1 MTSETKNGK
10 ILAIVELNEIGR
22 AEADPVEA
30 NAFMTSSTLAA
41 VPGFGGRFRNLVH
54 RRLGLMAAYWF
65 GLLALV
71 AIVLFTA
78 HPQYA
83 ESAIGAALIIVAAW
97 VPAWLWIK
105 KGGAGL
111 PVFPVFAL
119 TYTWTFGLP
128 LLYEHPIV
136 KIFDGIDQ
144 LYAAISVTGF
154 LVLSTVV
161 WLVVRDVRV
170 RPPKFCLS
178 MRESGA
184 DDVFFIILVVA
195 ILFTISV
202 NGAWLNIPSG
212 VYSIIRA
219 VVLSVDALACFVL
232 SYRLGTGELT
242 GLKGITFKILLLV
255 LVLVSLPP
263 LEMISS
269 MAIVALSAIG
279 YISGSGKVPWISFI
293 MTILLFA
300 FLHIGKGEMRDR
312 YWAEADQGPVQP
324 AAYPAFFAEWVS
336 ASIDE
341 LRAPESDIDEEKHS
355 LIERAS
361 LMQLLLYERTL
372 SGSVPFMYGETY
384 AVVPELL
391 IPRILYPENPT
402 THEGTYRLNIHYGF
416 QTREQTETT
425 TIGFGLLNEAYANF
439 GLVGMAILAI
449 VSGSFYG
456 WVERWA
462 EAAPLLSFRGLFAI
476 IVASYSFQTEFA
488 AGVYAA
494 ALFQALVALVA
505 LSMFVVR
512 KNLNPLALASVNVT
526 K

>member
-1 MTSETKNGK
+1 
-10 ILAIVELNEIGR
+10 
-22 AEADPVEA
+22 
-30 NAFMTSSTLAA
+30 MTSSAVAA
-41 VPGFGGRFRNLVH
+41 FPDVGTRLRGLVR
-54 RRLGLMAAYWF
+54 RRLGMMAAYWF

-83 ESAIGAALIIVAAW
+83 ESAIGAALVIVASW

-105 KGGAGL
+105 KGGEGL

-136 KIFDGIDQ
+136 KIFDAIDQ
-144 LYAAISVTGF
+144 LYGAISVTGF
-154 LVLSTVV
+154 LVLSTLV
-161 WLVVRDVRV
+161 WLLVRDIRV

-184 DDVFFIILVVA
+184 DDIFFIVLVVA

-202 NGAWLNIPSG
+202 NGAWLNLSAG
-212 VYSIIRA
+212 VYSIVRA
-219 VVLSVDALACFVL
+219 VVLAVEALACFVL

-242 GLKGITFKILLLV
+242 GLKGITFKFLLLV

-269 MAIVALSAIG
+269 MAIVALAAIG
-279 YISGSGKVPWISFI
+279 YVSGSGKVPWVAFI
-293 MTILLFA
+293 LTILLFV
-300 FLHIGKGEMRDR
+300 FLHIGKGEMRER
-312 YWAEADQGPVQP
+312 YWADADQGPVQP
-324 AAYPAFFAEWVS
+324 RDYPAFFAEWVS
-336 ASIDE
+336 TSMDE
-341 LRAPESDIDEEKHS
+341 LRAPESDINEEKHS

-361 LMQLLLYERTL
+361 LMQLLLYEQTL
-372 SGSVPFMYGETY
+372 SGSVPFMFGETY
-384 AVVPELL
+384 TVVPELL
-391 IPRILYPENPT
+391 IPRIFYPNKPIS
-402 THEGTYRLNIHYGF
+402 HEGTSRLNIHYGF

-425 TIGFGLLNEAYANF
+425 TLGFGLLNESYANF
-439 GLVGMAILAI
+439 GLIGMALLA
-449 VSGSFYG
+449 VTMGAYYG

-462 EAAPLLSFRGLFAI
+462 AAVPLLSLRGLFAI
-476 IVASYSFQTEFA
+476 TVASFSFQTEFA

-494 ALFQALVALVA
+494 ALFQALVALLG
-505 LSMFVVR
+505 LSMVVIR
-512 KNLNPLALASVNVT
+512 KNPNPLAAR
-526 K
+526 

>member
-1 MTSETKNGK
+1 
-10 ILAIVELNEIGR
+10 
-22 AEADPVEA
+22 
-30 NAFMTSSTLAA
+30 MTSSALAA
-41 VPGFGGRFRNLVH
+41 VPGLGAGLRGLVR
-54 RRLGLMAAYWF
+54 RRLGLAAAYWF

-105 KGGAGL
+105 KGGEGL

-136 KIFDGIDQ
+136 KIFEAIDQ
-144 LYAAISVTGF
+144 LYGAISVTGF
-154 LVLSTVV
+154 LVLSTLV
-161 WLVVRDVRV
+161 WLAVRDVPV

-184 DDVFFIILVVA
+184 DDVFFIVLVVA

-202 NGAWLNIPSG
+202 NGAWMNLTAG
-212 VYSIIRA
+212 VYSIVRA
-219 VVLSVDALACFVL
+219 VVLAVEALACFVL
-232 SYRLGTGELT
+232 SYRLGTGEVT

-269 MAIVALSAIG
+269 MAIVALAAIG

-293 MTILLFA
+293 LTVLLFA
-300 FLHIGKGEMRDR
+300 FLHIGKGEMRER
-312 YWAEADQGPVQP
+312 YWADADQGPVQP
-324 AAYPAFFAEWVS
+324 RDYPAFFAEWVS
-336 ASIDE
+336 TSMDE
-341 LRAPESDIDEEKHS
+341 LRAPESDINEEKHS

-361 LMQLLLYERTL
+361 LMQLLLYEQTL

-384 AVVPELL
+384 TVVPELL
-391 IPRILYPENPT
+391 IPRIFYPDKPIS
-402 THEGTYRLNIHYGF
+402 HEGTSRLNIHYGF

-425 TIGFGLLNEAYANF
+425 TIGFGLLNESYANF
-439 GLVGMAILAI
+439 GLIGMALLAVI
-449 VSGSFYG
+449 MGAYYG
-456 WVERWA
+456 CVERWA
-462 EAAPLLSFRGLFAI
+462 AAVPLLSLRGLFAI
-476 IVASYSFQTEFA
+476 TVASFSFQTEFA

-494 ALFQALVALVA
+494 ALFQALVALLG
-505 LSMFVVR
+505 LSMVVIR
-512 KNLNPLALASVNVT
+512 KNPNPLAAR
-526 K
+526 

>member
-1 MTSETKNGK
+1 
-10 ILAIVELNEIGR
+10 
-22 AEADPVEA
+22 
-30 NAFMTSSTLAA
+30 MTSSA
-41 VPGFGGRFRNLVH
+41 VAVFPGFGARLRGLVQ
-54 RRLGLMAAYWF
+54 RRLGLAAAYWF

-71 AIVLFTA
+71 AVVLFTA

-83 ESAIGAALIIVAAW
+83 ESAIGAVLIIAASW

-105 KGGAGL
+105 KGGEGL

-119 TYTWTFGLP
+119 THTWTFGLP

-136 KIFDGIDQ
+136 KIFDAIDQ
-144 LYAAISVTGF
+144 LYGAISVTGF
-154 LVLSTVV
+154 LVLSTAV
-161 WLVVRDVRV
+161 WLAVRDIRV
-170 RPPKFCLS
+170 HPPKFCLS
-178 MRESGA
+178 MRHSGA

-202 NGAWLNIPSG
+202 NGAWLNLPPG

-242 GLKGITFKILLLV
+242 GLKRVTFKILLLV

-263 LEMISS
+263 LQMVGS

-279 YISGSGKVPWISFI
+279 YVSGSGKVPWLSFI
-293 MTILLFA
+293 MTILVFA
-300 FLHIGKGEMRDR
+300 FLQMGKAEMRDR

-324 AAYPAFFAEWVS
+324 RDYPAFFVEWVF

-361 LMQLLLYERTL
+361 LMQLLLYEQTL
-372 SGSVPFMYGETY
+372 SGSVPFMFGETY
-384 AVVPELL
+384 TVVPELL
-391 IPRILYPENPT
+391 IPRIFYPDKPIS
-402 THEGTYRLNIHYGF
+402 HEGTSRLNIHYGF

-425 TIGFGLLNEAYANF
+425 TLGFGLLNESYANF
-439 GLVGMAILAI
+439 GLIGMALLA
-449 VSGSFYG
+449 VTMGVYYG

-462 EAAPLLSFRGLFAI
+462 AAVPLLSLRGLFAI
-476 IVASYSFQTEFA
+476 TVASFSFQTEFA

-494 ALFQALVALVA
+494 ALFQSLMALLG
-505 LSMFVVR
+505 LSMVVVR
-512 KNLNPLALASVNVT
+512 KNRNPLAAR
-526 K
+526 